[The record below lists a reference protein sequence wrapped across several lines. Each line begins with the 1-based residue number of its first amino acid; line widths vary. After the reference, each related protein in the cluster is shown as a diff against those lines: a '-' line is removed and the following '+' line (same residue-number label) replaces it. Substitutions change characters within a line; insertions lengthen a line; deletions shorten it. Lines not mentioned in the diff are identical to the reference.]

1 MGCWCV
7 TGEGRSRRCVL
18 LKRSAESFLTAPS
31 FRSIAL
37 MCASKHNRPPHPHPH
52 PTSPNLPP
60 LPPHFSSQPGDNKL
74 RELESG
80 INQTQMTWLASCDK
94 YIQEEEGKK
103 RGETE
108 GLTFKVGGEE
118 RNQDPSFFWHQVLS
132 CSLQSVHGDCAAQPE
147 KT

>member
-1 MGCWCV
+1 MDCWCV

-37 MCASKHNRPPHPHPH
+37 MCASKHNRHPP
-52 PTSPNLPP
+52 
-60 LPPHFSSQPGDNKL
+60 FQSQPGDNKL

-94 YIQEEEGKK
+94 YIQEEEKKGGKQ
-103 RGETE
+103 
-108 GLTFKVGGEE
+108 KV
-118 RNQDPSFFWHQVLS
+118 
-132 CSLQSVHGDCAAQPE
+132 
-147 KT
+147 